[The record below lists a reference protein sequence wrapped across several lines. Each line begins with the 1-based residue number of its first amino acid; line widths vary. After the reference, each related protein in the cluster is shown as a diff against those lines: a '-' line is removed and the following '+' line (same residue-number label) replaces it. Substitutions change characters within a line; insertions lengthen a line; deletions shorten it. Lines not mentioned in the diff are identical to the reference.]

1 MSSAERRRRGPKPT
15 LSREMVIEAALELV
29 DAEGLA
35 ALNLRKLA
43 GRMGISAMT
52 PYHYFEDKADLL
64 AAMVGH
70 ALAPLASDLDPN
82 LAWDDQIDA
91 AMHDFHDTLKRH
103 PGVVEMIIAEAN
115 MVRLDDFRQGLITTL
130 RKAGLSQAHSADV
143 LRSLTSYIL
152 GYTLLERLRPKQPG
166 RTDPPASFD
175 MGLEM
180 MMRSLREDV
189 DGRHRSGKS
198 RSSRT

>member
-1 MSSAERRRRGPKPT
+1 MTSTERRRRGPKPT
-15 LSREMVIEAALELV
+15 LSREKVIEAALDLV
-29 DAEGLA
+29 DSEGLP

-52 PYHYFEDKADLL
+52 PYHYFDDKADLL

-82 LAWDDQIDA
+82 LAWDDQIGA
-91 AMHDFHDTLKRH
+91 AMHDFHDTLTRH
-103 PGVVEMIIAEAN
+103 PGVVELIMAEADT
-115 MVRLDDFRQGLITTL
+115 VRLDDFRQALITTL
-130 RKAGLSQAHSADV
+130 QKAGLSRAHSADV

-152 GYTLLERLRPKQPG
+152 GYTLLNRMRPKRPS
-166 RTDPPASFD
+166 RTDPPNSFD

-189 DGRHRSGKS
+189 EARQRSGKS
-198 RSSRT
+198 RSGRT

>member
-1 MSSAERRRRGPKPT
+1 
-15 LSREMVIEAALELV
+15 MVIEAALDLV
-29 DAEGLA
+29 DTEGLA

-43 GRMGISAMT
+43 ARMGISAMT

-70 ALAPLASDLDPN
+70 ALAPLASDLDLK
-82 LAWDDQIDA
+82 LAWDNQIDA
-91 AMHDFHDTLKRH
+91 AMHDFHDTLTRH
-103 PGVVEMIIAEAN
+103 PGVVELIIAEADT
-115 MVRLDDFRQGLITTL
+115 VRLDDFRQALITTL
-130 RKAGLSQAHSADV
+130 QKAGLSQSHSADV

-152 GYTLLERLRPKQPG
+152 GYTLLDRLRPEHPD
-166 RTDPPASFD
+166 RTEPPNSFD

-189 DGRHRSGKS
+189 KARQRSNTS
-198 RSSRT
+198 RSVRSRKPAK

>member
-1 MSSAERRRRGPKPT
+1 
-15 LSREMVIEAALELV
+15 MVIEAALDLV
-29 DAEGLA
+29 DSEGLP

-43 GRMGISAMT
+43 ARLGISAMT
-52 PYHYFEDKADLL
+52 PYHYFDDKADLL

-82 LAWDDQIDA
+82 LAWDNQINA
-91 AMHDFHDTLKRH
+91 AMHDFHDTLTRH
-103 PGVVEMIIAEAN
+103 PGVVELIIAEADT
-115 MVRLDDFRQGLITTL
+115 VRLDDFRQALITTL
-130 RKAGLSQAHSADV
+130 RKAGLSRAHSVDV

-152 GYTLLERLRPKQPG
+152 GYTLLDRMRPEQPG

-189 DGRHRSGKS
+189 NGRPRPGKS
-198 RSSRT
+198 RSSRTQNGPTPA

>member
-1 MSSAERRRRGPKPT
+1 
-15 LSREMVIEAALELV
+15 
-29 DAEGLA
+29 
-35 ALNLRKLA
+35 
-43 GRMGISAMT
+43 
-52 PYHYFEDKADLL
+52 
-64 AAMVGH
+64 MVGH

-103 PGVVEMIIAEAN
+103 PGVVELIIAEADT
-115 MVRLDDFRQGLITTL
+115 VRLDDFRQALITTL

-152 GYTLLERLRPKQPG
+152 GYTLLDRLRPKQPG
-166 RTDPPASFD
+166 RPDPPASFD
-175 MGLEM
+175 TGLEM

-189 DGRHRSGKS
+189 AARQRAGKPRAGRTRAG
-198 RSSRT
+198 TT

>member
-1 MSSAERRRRGPKPT
+1 
-15 LSREMVIEAALELV
+15 MVVEAALDLV
-29 DAEGLA
+29 DSEGLA

-43 GRMGISAMT
+43 AQLGISAMT

-64 AAMVGH
+64 AAMIGH

-91 AMHDFHDTLKRH
+91 AMHDFHNTLKQH
-103 PGVVEMIIAEAN
+103 PGVVELIIAEADT
-115 MVRLDDFRQGLITTL
+115 VRLDDFRQALITTL
-130 RKAGLSQAHSADV
+130 QKAGLSKTHSADV

-152 GYTLLERLRPKQPG
+152 GYTLLDRLRPQQPD
-166 RTDPPASFD
+166 RTDPPNSFD
-175 MGLEM
+175 MGLEL

-189 DGRHRSGKS
+189 EARQRPTKS
-198 RSSRT
+198 RSRRT

>member
-1 MSSAERRRRGPKPT
+1 MTGDERRRRGPKPT
-15 LSREMVIEAALELV
+15 LSREMVIEAALDLV
-29 DAEGLA
+29 DTEGLT

-64 AAMVGH
+64 AAMIGH

-103 PGVVEMIIAEAN
+103 PGVVELIIAEAD

-130 RKAGLSQAHSADV
+130 RKAGLSQTHSADV

-166 RTDPPASFD
+166 RADPPASFD

-189 DGRHRSGKS
+189 DGRRRSSKS
-198 RSSRT
+198 RSGRT